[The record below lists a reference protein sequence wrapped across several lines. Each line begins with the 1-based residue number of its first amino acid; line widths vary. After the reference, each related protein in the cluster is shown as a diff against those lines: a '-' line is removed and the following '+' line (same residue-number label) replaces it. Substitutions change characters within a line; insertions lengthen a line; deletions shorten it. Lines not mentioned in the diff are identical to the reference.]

1 MKRAGIVLGLLVVLP
16 LLLWAPWLNAEAA
29 QQRAVASFTSAWSG
43 VSDGCGFDC
52 LGCGAVGA
60 TRTAFGWRVEVEY
73 ACGLLP
79 ADLPEY
85 HRRDTMFVSALG
97 TVHGIKRP

>member
-1 MKRAGIVLGLLVVLP
+1 MGKEILALFGFLFLFLLLLSPWLTAERAEKRAVDAFEGR
-16 LLLWAPWLNAEAA
+16 WK
-29 QQRAVASFTSAWSG
+29 G
-43 VSDGCGFDC
+43 VSDGCGVNC
-52 LGCGAVGA
+52 NGCGAIES
-60 TRTAFGWRVEVEY
+60 RRFIFGYIVKIEY

-85 HRRDTMFVSALG
+85 HKNQSVFVTALG